1 MTRHGNSRRISES
14 AATTTAAAAPDA
26 HDGYLTPREDY
37 FSPRGSQPSARER
50 EKSTHSGQLFFE
62 AHDPESLTRM
72 VSNARRHKFG
82 RIGFRDRIC
91 CYQWTWFTMVSRWL
105 LYV

>member
-1 MTRHGNSRRISES
+1 M
-14 AATTTAAAAPDA
+14 
-26 HDGYLTPREDY
+26 
-37 FSPRGSQPSARER
+37 RER
-50 EKSTHSGQLFFE
+50 EKSSHSGQLFFE

-72 VSNARRHKFG
+72 VSNARKHKAG

-105 LYV
+105 LYVWCAWGRRLLVMSRIR